1 MDKSSND
8 NHHKSVNLIM
18 LANDYGFI
26 KKLFWGVFVV
36 LLYQGY
42 IINHFYMYIHSLCFL
57 SLVIINVRS

>member
-8 NHHKSVNLIM
+8 NHHKSINLHVIM

-42 IINHFYMYIHSLCFL
+42 IINHFYMYIHSLCF
-57 SLVIINVRS
+57 

>member
-42 IINHFYMYIHSLCFL
+42 IINNLHSLCF
-57 SLVIINVRS
+57 